1 MKKQKLSSFLL
12 FLYFITYSSCTQLK
26 KISNIENNTSKIT
39 KKPSFIIEE
48 NCDLITEGAI
58 SIENSERILLPNPFI
73 EDLSF
78 YYSFDHNLP
87 LDQSGKNNHPIGKIK
102 TGFSFGGNGNSALFD
117 EGNYLEVETNDNN
130 DFSFSDFTITFWFY
144 LLDFNQNIN
153 NCPII
158 YKGNEKEN
166 SFSISINKE
175 NKQFLININGI
186 NIEEKFESQSKIV
199 LQKWTHISLIK
210 NKNKLSLYINGILD
224 TLILLKDEIIKSND
238 NSIFIGN
245 VLWLKEICTSEFM
258 IDEIRFYK
266 KALDEDYIQAEASP
280 SLGGIEP
287 SFIKIGCLDCTL
299 EKADSNCN
307 EGYKLCTS
315 LELHTGGYQIAKSL
329 GLINSET
336 YVWTHNA
343 LEKENKDK
351 DKKGLGLCCKI
362 IN

>member
-1 MKKQKLSSFLL
+1 MIKQNLSSFLL
-12 FLYFITYSSCTQLK
+12 FLYFITYSSSTQLK
-26 KISNIENNTSKIT
+26 KIPINENNIPKIS

-48 NCDLITEGAI
+48 DCDLITEGAI
-58 SIENSERILLPNPFI
+58 SIENSERILLPNPLI
-73 EDLSF
+73 DDLSF

-102 TGFSFGGNGNSALFD
+102 PGISFGGNGNSALFD
-117 EGNYLEVETNDNN
+117 EGNYLEIETNDNN

-144 LLDFNQNIN
+144 LLDFNQEIN

-186 NIEEKFESQSKIV
+186 NSEEKFESQSKIV
-199 LQKWTHISLIK
+199 LKKWTHISLIK
-210 NKNKLSLYINGILD
+210 KGNKLSLYINGILD
-224 TLILLKDEIIKSND
+224 TLSTLKDEIIKSND
-238 NSIFIGN
+238 NPLFIGN
-245 VLWLKEICTSEFM
+245 IPSLKEKCISEFM

-266 KALDEDYIQAEASP
+266 IGLDEDYIQAEASA

-299 EKADSNCN
+299 EKANSNCN

-315 LELHTGGYQIAKSL
+315 LELHIGGYQVAKSL

-336 YVWTHNA
+336 YIWTHNA
-343 LEKENKDK
+343 LENENKDK